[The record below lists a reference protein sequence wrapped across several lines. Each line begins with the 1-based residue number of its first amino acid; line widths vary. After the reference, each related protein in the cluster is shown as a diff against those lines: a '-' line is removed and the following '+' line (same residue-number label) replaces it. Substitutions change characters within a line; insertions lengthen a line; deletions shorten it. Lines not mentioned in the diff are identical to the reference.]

1 MLMPRIMLNLSI
13 LWQVSTGYSVSL
25 TVVGGPVEMRYG
37 LMNYKSYVV
46 NEDKGAQI
54 NVRCSFKF

>member
-1 MLMPRIMLNLSI
+1 MLMPRIMLNLSM

-25 TVVGGPVEMRYG
+25 TMVGGPVEMRYG

-54 NVRCSFKF
+54 KIRCSFNF